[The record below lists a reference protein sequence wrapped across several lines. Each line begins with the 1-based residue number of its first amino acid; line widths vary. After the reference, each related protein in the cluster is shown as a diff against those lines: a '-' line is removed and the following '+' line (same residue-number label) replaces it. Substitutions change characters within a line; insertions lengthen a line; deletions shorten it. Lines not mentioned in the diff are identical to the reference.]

1 MLKRLFDLILSI
13 VGVLILLPIFL
24 IIGLLI
30 KLTSKGDI
38 IFKQIRVTKNG
49 KEFKIF
55 KFRTMEP
62 NTEKQSQITVGDD
75 NRITPI
81 GKVLRKTKFDEMP
94 QLFNIIFGDMSFVG
108 PRPEVPKYVALYT
121 KEQKEILT
129 VRAGITDYASIYF
142 SNENE
147 ILGKQ
152 KNPEKYY
159 IEKIIPYKLKLNKK
173 YIKEASIATDIKII
187 FLTIFKIVGLLDT
200 NNFKEEN

>member
-108 PRPEVPKYVALYT
+108 PRPEVPN
-121 KEQKEILT
+121 
-129 VRAGITDYASIYF
+129 YASIYF

>member
-1 MLKRLFDLILSI
+1 
-13 VGVLILLPIFL
+13 
-24 IIGLLI
+24 
-30 KLTSKGDI
+30 
-38 IFKQIRVTKNG
+38 
-49 KEFKIF
+49 
-55 KFRTMEP
+55 
-62 NTEKQSQITVGDD
+62 
-75 NRITPI
+75 
-81 GKVLRKTKFDEMP
+81 MP